1 MESAL
6 PKGIKE
12 FLSIMDDGSKPPLLG
27 VLILLLS
34 AAYFALTETS
44 ISSVSKNRLKA
55 SADRGDKGAR
65 RVLAV
70 LDSFDQAITTLLIC
84 TNIVHIATAGI
95 VTVYV
100 TKKWG
105 LSAVTLSTIV
115 TTIVVFFFGEMLPK
129 SIAKKYP
136 EKIAALCVQ
145 PLSFFMKLFKPA
157 SFLLTKIGQT
167 AAKHT
172 DSGPQVSVTED
183 ELQGIIEDMTE
194 EGALDANQSDLISSA
209 LQFGDVTVESILTPR
224 VDVCAIDVEEDPAS
238 IIKTIKEEAHSR
250 LPVYE
255 GSIDNIIGVLQIRKY
270 LKSYLQNGTAPDLR
284 SMLDE
289 VYYAHQSMEIHE
301 LLPEMSKRKL
311 NMAVITDSYGGT
323 LGIVTVEDILE
334 ELVGEIWDED
344 DIVEEPIVKNED
356 GSYTVDSEETLAD
369 VFDAIGFEDPDEDD
383 KDTANLLLG
392 EWVYEHFST
401 IPKEGDSFD
410 YYSLKVTVNEME
422 HNRILNVRI
431 EKIDKIEGSE
441 DHARAPQSAQSAQS
455 AHSAQTEPQKNLDS
469 ETSVYEKDQIASTG
483 AQEVQR

>member
-1 MESAL
+1 M
-6 PKGIKE
+6 
-12 FLSIMDDGSKPPLLG
+12 
-27 VLILLLS
+27 
-34 AAYFALTETS
+34 
-44 ISSVSKNRLKA
+44 
-55 SADRGDKGAR
+55 
-65 RVLAV
+65 LAV

-105 LSAVTLSTIV
+105 LSAVTISTIV

-136 EKIAALCVQ
+136 EKIATLCVQ

-157 SFLLTKIGQT
+157 SFLLTKIGQS
-167 AAKHT
+167 AARHT
-172 DSGPQVSVTED
+172 DADPQVSVTED

-194 EGALDANQSDLISSA
+194 EGALDENQSDLISSA

-224 VDVCAIDVEEDPAS
+224 VDVCAIDVEEDPS
-238 IIKTIKEEAHSR
+238 VIIKTIKEEAHSR

-270 LKSYLQNGTAPDLR
+270 LKAYLQNGTAPDLR

-344 DIVEEPIVKNED
+344 DIVEEPIVKNDD

-369 VFDAIGFEDPDEDD
+369 VFDTIGFEDPDEDD

-401 IPKEGDSFD
+401 IPNEGDSFD
-410 YYSLKVTVNEME
+410 YYSLRVTVNEME
-422 HNRILNVRI
+422 HNRILNVKIARI
-431 EKIDKIEGSE
+431 ENDE
-441 DHARAPQSAQSAQS
+441 DSASAPQSAQST
-455 AHSAQTEPQKNLDS
+455 QTESQKNQDS
-469 ETSVYEKDQIASTG
+469 ETSVYEKDQIASTT
-483 AQEVQR
+483 ALEVQR